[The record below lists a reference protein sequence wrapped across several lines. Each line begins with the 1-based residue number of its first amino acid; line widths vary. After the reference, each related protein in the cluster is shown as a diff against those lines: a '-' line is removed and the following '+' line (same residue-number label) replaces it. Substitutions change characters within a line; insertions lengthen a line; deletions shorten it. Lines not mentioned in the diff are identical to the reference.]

1 MLQANYEWQ
10 QLTTDQEKL
19 VSQIADQCDLPRML
33 ANLLVH
39 RGCEAVADAQ
49 AFLKPQ
55 IQSILPPTQLH
66 DMDKA
71 VDRIMTAIENNELIT
86 VYGDYDADGITST
99 ALMYETLE
107 TIGANVNYYVPNRF
121 KDGYGPNQA
130 VYQRLIEAGTQLI
143 LTVDNGVSGKAAI
156 DFANDQGVDVVITD
170 HHSLP
175 AELPVAKAIV
185 HPKYPGDEYQGGDLS
200 GVGVAF
206 KLAWALL
213 EEFPTELL
221 DLVAIGEIADV
232 VSVMGE
238 NRTLISMG
246 IQQLRQGVR
255 VGLHELISLTNVDEA
270 HLMEEDIGFQ
280 IAPRLNALG
289 RLEDANQGVELLTT
303 LDEEQGSQLAKA
315 VDDCNQERQKLVQT
329 VTEAAMGEAAKPEN
343 ADRPVLLIVGHDWH
357 QGILGIVAS
366 HILQATGKPTIVA
379 SVNQGEMVAKA
390 SGRSRDGFDLFTAL
404 DQHRDLMT
412 TFGGHTLACGLS
424 FEVDQADTLRSVLIK
439 AADQQNFDGQKRA
452 SLTIIGQLEPKEL
465 TLELYRQL
473 QRLAPFGPGNEVPT
487 FLLKATE
494 LGDLQTMGQKQ
505 QHLKFTVPGS
515 QGRLTVLAFNNADL
529 LASLKGSTPDLAV
542 QIGINRWR
550 GQTKLQLMLQDLK
563 ITGPVIE
570 DARVTRLIAPMF
582 KQKSI
587 YVTFNQQLRDNLTGN
602 AAGQVISGRT
612 AQTMDLTDQEVVI
625 VDCPPDLPTLIKI
638 LQNCQ
643 QVAKIR
649 LMFFS
654 RTPLH
659 QRGMP
664 VRQQF
669 VALYQKIRQQKI
681 NLNQMGQQLAN
692 YLQVD
697 NEQLI
702 FMIRVF
708 LELRF
713 VTIKNGVLA
722 PVEEITRADL
732 KQTMSYRQRMSQL
745 AVEQTLLRS
754 TSEQLL
760 GWVKQNLN
768 SH

>member
-1 MLQANYEWQ
+1 MLRANYEWQ
-10 QLTTDQEKL
+10 QLANDQEKL
-19 VSQIADQCDLPRML
+19 VSQIADQCDLPPLL

-39 RGCEAVADAQ
+39 RGCESIADAQ
-49 AFLKPQ
+49 GFLKPQ
-55 IQSILPPTQLH
+55 IQSILPPDQLH

-71 VDRIMTAIENNELIT
+71 VDRIVTAIENNELIT

-99 ALMYETLE
+99 ALMFETLE

-130 VYQRLIEAGTQLI
+130 AYQRLIEAGTQLI
-143 LTVDNGVSGKAAI
+143 LTVDNGVSGKEAI

-232 VSVMGE
+232 VSVAGE
-238 NRTLISMG
+238 NRALITMG
-246 IQQLRQGVR
+246 IHQLRQGVR
-255 VGLHELISLTNVDEA
+255 VGLHELISLTNADEA
-270 HLMEEDIGFQ
+270 HLTEEDIGFQ

-303 LDEEQGSQLAKA
+303 LDEDQGRQLAKA

-329 VTEAAMGEAAKPEN
+329 VTEAAMVEAKKPEN
-343 ADRPVLLIVGHDWH
+343 VDRPVLLIVGHDWH

-366 HILQATGKPTIVA
+366 HILQTTGKPTIVA
-379 SVNQGEMVAKA
+379 SVNQGETVAKA
-390 SGRSRDGFDLFTAL
+390 SGRSRDGFDLFAAL

-412 TFGGHTLACGLS
+412 AFGGHPLACGLS
-424 FEVDQADTLRSVLIK
+424 FEVDQADTLRSVLVR
-439 AADQQNFDGQKRA
+439 ATDQQKFDGQKKP
-452 SLTIIGQLEPKEL
+452 SLTIAGQLEQKEL
-465 TLELYRQL
+465 TLEFYRQL
-473 QRLAPFGPGNEVPT
+473 QRLGPFGPGNELPT
-487 FLLKATE
+487 FLLKTAKIS
-494 LGDLQTMGQKQ
+494 DLQTMGQKQ
-505 QHLKFTVPGS
+505 QHLKFTVTGA
-515 QGRLTVLAFNNADL
+515 QGKVAVLAFNNAGL
-529 LASLKGSTPDLAV
+529 LSSLQGSTPDLAV
-542 QIGINRWR
+542 QVGVNRWR
-550 GQTKLQLMLQDLK
+550 GQTKLQLMLHDLK
-563 ITGPVIE
+563 ITGPAIE

-582 KQKSI
+582 KQKAV

-602 AAGQVISGRT
+602 VAGQVVSGRT
-612 AQTMDLTDQEVVI
+612 AQTMDLTDQKVVI
-625 VDCPPDLPTLIKI
+625 VDCPPDLPTLVKI

-643 QVAKIR
+643 RVARIR

-659 QRGMP
+659 QRGMQG
-664 VRQQF
+664 RQQF
-669 VALYQKIRQQKI
+669 VALYQTIRQQKI
-681 NLNQMGQQLAN
+681 NLNRMGQQLAN

-702 FMIRVF
+702 FMIHVF

-713 VTIKNGVLA
+713 VTIKDGVLA
-722 PVEEITRADL
+722 PVKEITRADL
-732 KQTMSYRQRMSQL
+732 KQTMSYRQRMAQL
-745 AVEQTLLRS
+745 TVEQTLLRS
-754 TSEQLL
+754 TSDQLVA
-760 GWVKQNLN
+760 WVKQNLN